1 MSSTIRDLIDRVA
14 DEFDHADLYFGHGT
28 DNALDEAAW
37 LVGHHLGIE
46 PSDLEDH
53 LGDAVAP
60 DAVAR
65 IDVTMK
71 ARIQTRQPLAY
82 LLNEAWFAGLKFHVD
97 PRVIVPRS
105 LTAEFILE
113 RFEPWIDPERVT
125 TILDL
130 CTGCAS
136 MAVACACVF
145 PTARVDAVDISPEAL
160 EVARINVER
169 HGLRERVR
177 LIQSDLYER
186 LAGRRYDV
194 IISNP
199 PYVDA
204 ADLDTMPAEYHHEP
218 ALALAAGPQ
227 GLQVVRR
234 ILSAGRQ
241 HLTDSGILIVELGN
255 SRAALERAYPD
266 IPFTWLTTLAGEA
279 ANAPSLARDP
289 RLDPIGDESV
299 FLLTAAQLDALGGS
313 LPPQTSG

>member
-1 MSSTIRDLIDRVA
+1 MPATIQSVIDRVA

-113 RFEPWIDPERVT
+113 RFEPWIDPKRVT

-136 MAVACACVF
+136 MAVALCRRLSRGPRRRRRYLARGAGGRAHQRRAPRAARARAADPIRSVRATRGVAVTMSSSVTHLTSTPPISTPCRRSTNMNLRWRWRPDHRACKSSG
-145 PTARVDAVDISPEAL
+145 A
-160 EVARINVER
+160 
-169 HGLRERVR
+169 
-177 LIQSDLYER
+177 YCR
-186 LAGRRYDV
+186 LA
-194 IISNP
+194 
-199 PYVDA
+199 
-204 ADLDTMPAEYHHEP
+204 
-218 ALALAAGPQ
+218 
-227 GLQVVRR
+227 
-234 ILSAGRQ
+234 
-241 HLTDSGILIVELGN
+241 DS
-255 SRAALERAYPD
+255 
-266 IPFTWLTTLAGEA
+266 T
-279 ANAPSLARDP
+279 
-289 RLDPIGDESV
+289 
-299 FLLTAAQLDALGGS
+299 
-313 LPPQTSG
+313 

>member
-1 MSSTIRDLIDRVA
+1 MPATIQSVIDRVA

-46 PSDLEDH
+46 PSDLEDR

-82 LLNEAWFAGLKFHVD
+82 LLNEAWFAGLKFYVD

-145 PTARVDAVDISPEAL
+145 PAARVDAVDISPEAL
-160 EVARINVER
+160 EVARTNVER

-177 LIQSDLYER
+177 LIQSDLFQR
-186 LAGRRYDV
+186 LEGRRYDV

-204 ADLDTMPAEYHHEP
+204 ADLAAMPAEYQHEP

-255 SRAALERAYPD
+255 SRTALERAYPD
-266 IPFTWLTTLAGEA
+266 IPFTWLTTL
-279 ANAPSLARDP
+279 D
-289 RLDPIGDESV
+289 GDESV
-299 FLLTAAQLDALGGS
+299 FLLTAAQLGALAGPPAPKTGG
-313 LPPQTSG
+313 